1 MSKHYGFVSVIT
13 LITALCIFPCFLLIN
28 AVLFEE
34 YSFSLSRGQVEHI
47 FFQLLCFLPSLSLV
61 HVKRMDLPGSVLSG
75 HSLFLFI
82 SVNIWCQ
89 SLLLYKASAKQS
101 LSGEME
107 LPYTPFLCL
116 FLAQALTIFHLF
128 SLLRE
133 SQDLTVFNS
142 SDYLELCSLLCLG
155 TLLLFPQNYV
165 SIPLIF
171 CYSLWIEVIWL
182 FALNIVL
189 KFWESFFVPHLFFFS
204 NCTVLNSLFELAN
217 PFFHLIQSCYVCLL
231 LFF

>member
-1 MSKHYGFVSVIT
+1 MDLLVQLLLLLLFVSSHVFFWLMPFCLKNILLRLAEGRWNTFSFSFCVSCLLYHSFMSKEWISRVPCLAGILYFSSSVWTSDARVSCSI
-13 LITALCIFPCFLLIN
+13 
-28 AVLFEE
+28 
-34 YSFSLSRGQVEHI
+34 R
-47 FFQLLCFLPSLSLV
+47 
-61 HVKRMDLPGSVLSG
+61 
-75 HSLFLFI
+75 
-82 SVNIWCQ
+82 
-89 SLLLYKASAKQS
+89 LLLRS
-101 LSGEME
+101 LCQERWNF
-107 LPYTPFLCL
+107 PTHHFYVFFL
-116 FLAQALTIFHLF
+116 QQDLTIFHLF

-142 SDYLELCSLLCLG
+142 SDYLELCILLCLG

-189 KFWESFFVPHLFFFS
+189 KFWKFFFVPHLFFFS
-204 NCTVLNSLFELAN
+204 NCTVLNSLFELAI